1 MLIVKA
7 GRRANATM
15 IALQPPAQ
23 DGSLDEQASLTD
35 RECEL
40 IILIGRGLPNKV
52 IAYEMQISPNT
63 VRAHI
68 GNIMR
73 KYKLCNRTQ
82 IAMILTPLVRAAM
95 PNAIARRG
103 ADRVTSDYVEQSD
116 SI

>member
-7 GRRANATM
+7 ARRSNPTI
-15 IALQPPAQ
+15 IALQQPAE
-23 DGSLDEQASLTD
+23 DGSSDEQASLTE
-35 RECEL
+35 RECQL
-40 IILIGRGLPNKV
+40 IMLIGRGLPNKV

-82 IAMILTPLVRAAM
+82 IAMILTPIVRATM
-95 PNAIARRG
+95 PNAIGRRG
-103 ADRVTSDYVEQSD
+103 AG
-116 SI
+116 

>member
-1 MLIVKA
+1 M
-7 GRRANATM
+7 
-15 IALQPPAQ
+15 QPPAE
-23 DGSLDEQASLTD
+23 DGNADDQASLTE

-40 IILIGRGLPNKV
+40 IMLIGRGLPNKV

-82 IAMILTPLVRAAM
+82 IAMSLTPIVRAAM
-95 PNAIARRG
+95 PNAISRRG
-103 ADRVTSDYVEQSD
+103 SSQ
-116 SI
+116 

>member
-7 GRRANATM
+7 ARRAQATI
-15 IALQPPAQ
+15 IALQPPVEDNTPDDQ
-23 DGSLDEQASLTD
+23 VSLTE
-35 RECEL
+35 RECQL
-40 IILIGRGLPNKV
+40 ILLIGRGLPNKV

-82 IAMILTPLVRAAM
+82 IAMMLTPIVRATM
-95 PNAIARRG
+95 PNAIGRRG
-103 ADRVTSDYVEQSD
+103 SGQ
-116 SI
+116 

>member
-7 GRRANATM
+7 ARRASATI
-15 IALQPPAQ
+15 IALQPPAK

-40 IILIGRGLPNKV
+40 ILLIGRGLSNKV
-52 IAYEMQISPNT
+52 IAYEMRISPNT

-73 KYKLCNRTQ
+73 KYKLSNRTQ
-82 IAMILTPLVRAAM
+82 IAMILTPIVRASM
-95 PNAIARRG
+95 PNAITRRG
-103 ADRVTSDYVEQSD
+103 AG
-116 SI
+116 

>member
-7 GRRANATM
+7 GRKGQPSIVALHPPSDDAGSDEPAT
-15 IALQPPAQ
+15 
-23 DGSLDEQASLTD
+23 LTE
-35 RECEL
+35 RESEL
-40 IILIGRGLPNKV
+40 ILLIGRGLPNKV

-82 IAMILTPLVRAAM
+82 IAMILTPIVRSAM
-95 PNAIARRG
+95 PNAIGRQG
-103 ADRVTSDYVEQSD
+103 ANRHAGNA
-116 SI
+116 